1 MNNSNVLIAPSRSEI
16 RINVTLPVIN
26 FRKILSKVL
35 SIVITSSTVRIYALV
50 SACALSCIYMLELPA
65 SVALVIFIGVT
76 CIATSL
82 FTFWGILNEM
92 GGFRGMLNDIMKE
105 D

>member
-1 MNNSNVLIAPSRSEI
+1 MNNSSALVAPSRSEI

-35 SIVITSSTVRIYALV
+35 SIVIASSTVRIAAFV
-50 SACALSCIYMLELPA
+50 SAFALSFIYMLELPA
-65 SVALVIFIGVT
+65 SVSLVIFLGVT
-76 CIATSL
+76 CVMTSL

-92 GGFRGMLNDIMKE
+92 GGFRGILNDIMKE